1 MQSWG
6 NHYSVMSAPVMIAP
20 HAMINFQ
27 RAMAS
32 EKPLQIRER
41 LRLLTM
47 LLALSTGILLVAQ
60 LWQAPLT
67 EALLTGAGR
76 GVIFILLTLGLMG
89 TQRLSLILTALVCA
103 SSLPD
108 LLAVNNPVN
117 LSLWLELPILLLC
130 MGLLLAPTETHAAQE
145 MH

>member
-1 MQSWG
+1 
-6 NHYSVMSAPVMIAP
+6 
-20 HAMINFQ
+20 
-27 RAMAS
+27 MAS
-32 EKPLQIRER
+32 EKPLQIREH

-47 LLALSTGILLVAQ
+47 LLALSTGILLIAQ

-67 EALLTGAGR
+67 EALLTGAAR

-117 LSLWLELPILLLC
+117 LSLWLELPMLLLC

-145 MH
+145 MQ

>member
-1 MQSWG
+1 MIE
-6 NHYSVMSAPVMIAP
+6 APQLP
-20 HAMINFQ
+20 DFQ
-27 RAMAS
+27 PMTAS
-32 EKPLQIRER
+32 EKASQIRER

-60 LWQAPLT
+60 LWLAPLT

>member
-1 MQSWG
+1 
-6 NHYSVMSAPVMIAP
+6 MIEP
-20 HAMINFQ
+20 PQLPDVQPMT
-27 RAMAS
+27 AS
-32 EKPLQIRER
+32 EKASQIRER

-145 MH
+145 MY

>member
-1 MQSWG
+1 
-6 NHYSVMSAPVMIAP
+6 MIEP
-20 HAMINFQ
+20 PQLPDFQ
-27 RAMAS
+27 PMTAS
-32 EKPLQIRER
+32 EKASQIRER

-117 LSLWLELPILLLC
+117 LSLWLELPMLLLC

-145 MH
+145 MQ

>member
-1 MQSWG
+1 
-6 NHYSVMSAPVMIAP
+6 MIEP
-20 HAMINFQ
+20 PQLPDFQ
-27 RAMAS
+27 PMTAS
-32 EKPLQIRER
+32 EKASQIRER

-130 MGLLLAPTETHAAQE
+130 MGLLLAPTQTHAAQE
-145 MH
+145 MQ

>member
-1 MQSWG
+1 
-6 NHYSVMSAPVMIAP
+6 MIEP
-20 HAMINFQ
+20 PQLPDFQ
-27 RAMAS
+27 PMTAS
-32 EKPLQIRER
+32 EKASQIRER

-60 LWQAPLT
+60 LWLAPLT